1 MADDQTPNKPRVTTK
16 TSIAF
21 PPDLLEAVKRAA
33 GKRQVSTSR
42 VVRDALLRYPAV
54 KRELVA

>member
-1 MADDQTPNKPRVTTK
+1 MTADEKPNKTKVTK

-21 PPDLLEAVKRAA
+21 PPDLLQAVKRAA
-33 GKRQVSTSR
+33 GKRQVSASR